1 METSYFQD
9 RNGSASDILSP
20 TTGVSSPIITT
31 AGRSNALS
39 SRITSVL
46 STSYADLDLRDALE
60 TLDSRDFTNTPDSRR
75 NLRLDLQQEV
85 IRCNGEII
93 KDFGQV
99 AEVCKFPDMLHCFL

>member
-1 METSYFQD
+1 MDTSYFQE
-9 RNGSASDILSP
+9 RNGAAGDVQSPSAGVTSP
-20 TTGVSSPIITT
+20 L
-31 AGRSNALS
+31 AGRTNALS

-60 TLDSRDFTNTPDSRR
+60 TLDARGFTNTQDARR

-85 IRCNGEII
+85 IQCNGEII

-99 AEVCKFPDMLHCFL
+99 AQVRPSPGISRDY